1 MVWRSGRTL
10 VQSEL
15 LRRGIHHMAALGRLA
30 LVLALIVT
38 LAGCSKPT
46 DIVFGP
52 DPLKQIA
59 EQGDRFKK
67 LSEDDRSLLV
77 AYLTVSAMGKAF
89 GAEIKPATGRT
100 VGEVLVD
107 ARAWRE
113 KVRAAEAGAKQREA
127 AEAALKVIVVA
138 ERKAIADKIAE
149 SVIVAITDKKVLP
162 KDLNA
167 GRFNDLLVLHYA
179 IENKSDKP
187 IRQLKGQVVFLDATG
202 DKVGDLPVDIDER
215 VAPGVP
221 RPVSW
226 TPGCE
231 S

>member
-215 VAPGVP
+215 VAPGKKLKTTTG
-221 RPVSW
+221 R
-226 TPGCE
+226 G
-231 S
+231 